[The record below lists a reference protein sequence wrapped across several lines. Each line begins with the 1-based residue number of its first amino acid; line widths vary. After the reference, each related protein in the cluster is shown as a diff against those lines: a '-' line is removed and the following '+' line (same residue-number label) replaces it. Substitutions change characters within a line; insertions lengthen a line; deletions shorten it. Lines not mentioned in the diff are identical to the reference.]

1 MVDGERM
8 KYSWQI
14 QTLTDEQQA
23 LRDSLAAELQISP
36 VAAALLVRRG
46 ITTRAE
52 ASAFVHPSLSQ
63 LHDPMLMLGM
73 REAEQRLSRA
83 IKTGEKIL
91 IYGDYDVDGTTAVA
105 LMYRF
110 LSAFYT
116 NIDYYIPDRYTEGY
130 GISFRGVDYAQEN
143 GCTLIIALDCGIKSV
158 DKVEYARLRGID
170 FIICDHHTPGEEVP
184 KAVAVMDS
192 KQADDPY
199 PFKHLSGC
207 GVGFKLAQ
215 AYAQTHNMP
224 FEQALSPLLE
234 LLAMSIASDIVPL
247 TGENRVLAYFG
258 IEQINLHPSVGLQ
271 GLMRMND
278 LEGKTVNISDLVYRF
293 GPRLNACGRIK
304 SGRAAVE
311 LLISDDAKVAT
322 EIAQTIEAFNSER
335 KEKDESITQE
345 ALQQLEADP
354 EHPTKHTNVA
364 YGATWHRGVL
374 GIVASRLTENYYRP
388 TIVLADTDDGLIAGS
403 ARSVG
408 GFDIYSAIDSCRDLL
423 TNFGGHMFAA
433 GLSMLPQNLPEFKRR
448 FEEYVAAHITDE
460 QQVPVLRVEDELQL
474 QDIDRQFYNVLR
486 HLEPFGPDNPHPRFV
501 TRGLINNRYTKR
513 VGKLGEHLKL
523 DLTDRSVAITGIA
536 FGKGDLATF
545 IQNGNAVDVC
555 YSLEQ
560 NTYNGVTSLQMK
572 VEDILPTDKQE

>member
-1 MVDGERM
+1 M

-23 LRDSLAAELQISP
+23 LRDQLSQELHISP
-36 VAAALLVRRG
+36 VAAALLVRRD
-46 ITTRAE
+46 ITTREE

-73 REAEQRLSRA
+73 HEAEQRLSRA
-83 IKTGEKIL
+83 IDEGEKIL

-130 GISFRGVDYAQEN
+130 GISFRGVDYAQEH

-158 DKVEYARLRGID
+158 DKVEYARLRNID
-170 FIICDHHTPGEEVP
+170 FIICDHHTPGEEKP
-184 KAVAVMDS
+184 QAVAVMDS

-224 FEQALSPLLE
+224 FEQTLSPLLE

-247 TGENRVLAYFG
+247 VGENRVLAYFG
-258 IEQINLHPSVGLQ
+258 IQQINLHPSVGLQ
-271 GLMRMND
+271 GLLRMND
-278 LEGKTVNISDLVYRF
+278 LEGKAVNISDLVYRI

-311 LLISDDAKVAT
+311 LLISDDATVAT

-345 ALQQLEADP
+345 ALQQLESDP
-354 EHPTKHTNVA
+354 EHPIKHTNVA
-364 YGATWHRGVL
+364 YGPQWHRGVL

-433 GLSMLPQNLPEFKRR
+433 GLSMLPANLPEFKRR

-460 QQVPVLRVEDELQL
+460 QQVPVIHIEEELRL
-474 QDIDRQFYNVLR
+474 QDIDKQFYNVLR
-486 HLEPFGPDNPHPRFV
+486 HLEPFGPENPHPRFV
-501 TRGLINNRYTKR
+501 TRALINNRYTKR

-523 DLTDRSVAITGIA
+523 DLTDRNLAITGIA
-536 FGKGDLATF
+536 FGRGDMATY

-572 VEDILPTDKQE
+572 VEDIVPTENSAT

>member
-1 MVDGERM
+1 MNYNWKIE
-8 KYSWQI
+8 K
-14 QTLTDEQQA
+14 LTSEQQA
-23 LRDSLAAELQISP
+23 LRDSLSAELHISP
-36 VAAALLVRRG
+36 MAAALLVRRG
-46 ITTRAE
+46 ITTRTE
-52 ASAFVHPSLSQ
+52 ASAFVHPDLSQ
-63 LHDPMLMLGM
+63 LHDPFLMLGM

-83 IKTGEKIL
+83 IDSGEKIL

-105 LMYRF
+105 LMHRF

-130 GISFRGVDYAQEN
+130 GISFRGIDYAQEQE
-143 GCTLIIALDCGIKSV
+143 CTLIIALDCGIKSV
-158 DKVEYARLRGID
+158 DKVEYARQRNID
-170 FIICDHHTPGEEVP
+170 FIICDHHMPGDEIP
-184 KAVAVMDS
+184 QAVAVLDS
-192 KQADDPY
+192 KQANDPY

-215 AYAQTHNMP
+215 AYAQTHHLA
-224 FEQALSPLLE
+224 FDAALTPLLE
-234 LLAMSIASDIVPL
+234 LLALSIASDVVSL
-247 TGENRVLAYFG
+247 TGENRVLAHFG
-258 IEQINLHPSVGLQ
+258 LQQISTRPSVGLQ
-271 GLMRMND
+271 GLMRMTG
-278 LEGKTVNISDLVYRF
+278 LEGQQVNISDLVYRF

-311 LLISDDAKVAT
+311 LLISQDASVAE
-322 EIAQTIEAFNSER
+322 EIAQTIEAFNGER
-335 KEKDESITQE
+335 KEKDESITRE
-345 ALQQLEADP
+345 ALQQIEADP
-354 EHPTKHTNVA
+354 AHATGFTNVA

-388 TIVLADTDDGLIAGS
+388 SIVLADTDDGQIAGS

-448 FEEYVAAHITDE
+448 FEEYVAAHITPE
-460 QQVPVLRVEDELQL
+460 QQVPVIRVEEELQL
-474 QDIDRQFYNVLR
+474 EDIDKQFYNVLR

-501 TRGLINNRYTKR
+501 TRALINNRYTRR
-513 VGKLGEHLKL
+513 VGKTGEHLKL
-523 DLTDRSVAITGIA
+523 DLTDRRAAITGIA
-536 FGKGDLATF
+536 FGKGDLALF
-545 IQNGNAVDVC
+545 IQNGNPVDVC

-572 VEDILPTDKQE
+572 VEDIVPTDNNAS

>member
-1 MVDGERM
+1 M
-8 KYSWQI
+8 KYIWQI
-14 QTLTDEQQA
+14 EQLSEEQQA
-23 LRDSLAAELQISP
+23 TRERLAQELKISP
-36 VAAALLVRRG
+36 VAAGLLVRRG

-63 LHDPMLMLGM
+63 LHDPMLMKGM
-73 REAEQRLSRA
+73 REAEQRLSHA
-83 IKTGEKIL
+83 IDKGEKIL

-130 GISFRGVDYAQEN
+130 GISFRGIDYAQEN

-158 DKVEYARLRGID
+158 DKVEYARQRGID
-170 FIICDHHTPGEEVP
+170 FIICDHHTPGDEVP
-184 KAVAVMDS
+184 QAVAVMDS

-258 IEQINLHPSVGLQ
+258 IEQINRQPSVGLQ
-271 GLMRMND
+271 GLLRMNE
-278 LEGKTVNISDLVYRF
+278 LEGKQINISDLVYRI

-311 LLISDDAKVAT
+311 LLISEDATVAT

-354 EHPTKHTNVA
+354 EHPNKHTNVA
-364 YGATWHRGVL
+364 YGANWHRGVL

-423 TNFGGHMFAA
+423 TNFGGHLFAA
-433 GLSMLPQNLPEFKRR
+433 GLSMLPENLPEFKRR
-448 FEEYVAAHITDE
+448 FEQYVAAHISEE
-460 QQVPVLRVEDELQL
+460 QQVPVLRVEEELRL
-474 QDIDRQFYNVLR
+474 GDIDKQFYNVLR

-501 TRGLINNRYTKR
+501 TRGLINNRYTRR
-513 VGKLGEHLKL
+513 VGKMGEHLKL
-523 DLTDRSVAITGIA
+523 DLTDRSVAISGIA
-536 FGKGDLATF
+536 FGRGDMATY

-555 YSLEQ
+555 YSIEQ

-572 VEDILPTDKQE
+572 VEDIVES

>member
-1 MVDGERM
+1 M

-23 LRDSLAAELQISP
+23 LRDKLAAELHISP

-46 ITTRAE
+46 ISSREE

-73 REAEQRLSRA
+73 REAEQRLSQA
-83 IKTGEKIL
+83 IDNGEKIL

-110 LSAFYT
+110 LKSFYT

-130 GISFRGVDYAQEN
+130 GISFRGVDYAQEQ

-158 DKVEYARLRGID
+158 DKVEYARLRNID
-170 FIICDHHTPGEEVP
+170 FIICDHHTPGDEIP

-215 AYAQTHNMP
+215 AYAQTHHMP
-224 FEQALSPLLE
+224 FEQALTPLLE

-258 IEQINLHPSVGLQ
+258 LQQISLRPSVGLQ
-271 GLMRMND
+271 GLMRMAGID
-278 LEGKTVNISDLVYRF
+278 EGQQVNISDLVYRI

-311 LLISDDAKVAT
+311 LLISDDEAVAA
-322 EIAQTIEAFNSER
+322 EIAQTIETFNSER

-345 ALQQLEADP
+345 ALRQLEADP
-354 EHPTKHTNVA
+354 EHPNKHTNVA
-364 YGATWHRGVL
+364 YGPQWHRGVL

-408 GFDIYSAIDSCRDLL
+408 GFDIYTAIDSCRDLL

-460 QQVPVLRVEDELQL
+460 QQVPVIRVEEELQL
-474 QDIDRQFYNVLR
+474 SDIDRQFYNVLR
-486 HLEPFGPDNPHPRFV
+486 HLEPFGPNNPHPLFV
-501 TRGLINNRYTKR
+501 TRALINNRYTKR

-523 DLTDRSVAITGIA
+523 DLTDRSLAISGIA
-536 FGKGDLATF
+536 FGKGEMATF

-555 YSLEQ
+555 YSIEQ

-572 VEDILPTDKQE
+572 VEDIIPATN

>member
-1 MVDGERM
+1 M

-23 LRDSLAAELQISP
+23 LRDKLADELHISP

-46 ITTRAE
+46 ITTREE

-73 REAEQRLSRA
+73 REAEQRLSQA
-83 IKTGEKIL
+83 IDNGENIL

-110 LSAFYT
+110 LKAFYT

-130 GISFRGVDYAQEN
+130 GISFRGIDYAQQQ

-158 DKVEYARLRGID
+158 DKVEYARLRNID
-170 FIICDHHTPGEEVP
+170 FIICDHHTPGDEIP

-192 KQADDPY
+192 KQANDPY

-215 AYAQTHNMP
+215 AYAQTHNMS
-224 FEQALSPLLE
+224 FEQALTPLLE

-258 IEQINLHPSVGLQ
+258 IQQISTNPSVGLQ
-271 GLMRMND
+271 GLMRMTG
-278 LEGKTVNISDLVYRF
+278 LEGQQVNISDLVYRI

-311 LLISDDAKVAT
+311 LLISDDAAVAT

-354 EHPTKHTNVA
+354 EHPNKHTNVA
-364 YGATWHRGVL
+364 YGPQWHRGVL

-408 GFDIYSAIDSCRDLL
+408 GFDIYTAIDSCRDLL

-433 GLSMLPQNLPEFKRR
+433 GLSMQPQNLPEFKRR

-460 QQVPVLRVEDELQL
+460 QLVPVIRVEEELQL
-474 QDIDRQFYNVLR
+474 SDIDKQFYNVLR

-501 TRGLINNRYTKR
+501 TRALINNRYTKR

-523 DLTDRSVAITGIA
+523 DLTDRSLAITGIA
-536 FGKGDLATF
+536 FGKGEMATF

-555 YSLEQ
+555 YSIEQ

-572 VEDILPTDKQE
+572 VEDIIPAT

>member
-1 MVDGERM
+1 M

-23 LRDSLAAELQISP
+23 LRDKLAAELHISP

-46 ITTRAE
+46 ISSREE

-63 LHDPMLMLGM
+63 LYDPMLMLGM
-73 REAEQRLSRA
+73 REAEQRLSQA
-83 IKTGEKIL
+83 IDNGEKIL

-110 LSAFYT
+110 LKSFYT

-130 GISFRGVDYAQEN
+130 GISFRGVDYAQEQ

-158 DKVEYARLRGID
+158 DKVEYARLRNID
-170 FIICDHHTPGEEVP
+170 FIICDHHTPGDEIP

-215 AYAQTHNMP
+215 AYAQTHNMS
-224 FEQALSPLLE
+224 FEQALTPLLE

-258 IEQINLHPSVGLQ
+258 IQQISTNPSVGLQ
-271 GLMRMND
+271 GLMRMTG
-278 LEGKTVNISDLVYRF
+278 LEGQQVNISDLVYRI

-311 LLISDDAKVAT
+311 LLISDDDAVAT

-354 EHPTKHTNVA
+354 EHPNKHTNVA
-364 YGATWHRGVL
+364 YGPQWHRGVL

-408 GFDIYSAIDSCRDLL
+408 GFDIYTAIDSCRDLL

-460 QQVPVLRVEDELQL
+460 QQVPVIRVEEELQL
-474 QDIDRQFYNVLR
+474 SDIDKQFYNVLR

-501 TRGLINNRYTKR
+501 TRALINNRYTKR

-523 DLTDRSVAITGIA
+523 DLTDRSLAITGIA
-536 FGKGDLATF
+536 FGKGEMATF

-572 VEDILPTDKQE
+572 VEDIIPAT

>member
-1 MVDGERM
+1 MN
-8 KYSWQI
+8 YIWQI
-14 QTLTDEQQA
+14 ENLTDEQIA
-23 LRDSLAAELQISP
+23 LRDSLAAELHIS
-36 VAAALLVRRG
+36 AMSAALLVRRG

-52 ASAFVHPSLSQ
+52 ASAFVHPDLRQ
-63 LHDPMLMLGM
+63 LHDPFLMLGM
-73 REAEQRLSRA
+73 QAAEQRLSRA
-83 IKTGEKIL
+83 IDSGEKIL

-105 LMYRF
+105 LMHRF

-116 NIDYYIPDRYTEGY
+116 NIDCYTEGY
-130 GISFRGVDYAQEN
+130 GISFRGVDYAQQE

-158 DKVEYARLRGID
+158 DKVEYARQRGID
-170 FIICDHHTPGEEVP
+170 FIICDHHMPGDEIP
-184 KAVAVMDS
+184 KAVAVLDS

-215 AYAQTHNMP
+215 AYAQTHHMP
-224 FEQALSPLLE
+224 FETALTPLLE
-234 LLAMSIASDIVPL
+234 LLAMSIASDIVSL
-247 TGENRVLAYFG
+247 TGENRVLAHFG
-258 IEQINLHPSVGLQ
+258 LQQISTHPSVGLQ
-271 GLMRMND
+271 GLMRMTG
-278 LEGKTVNISDLVYRF
+278 LEGQQVNISDLVYRI

-311 LLISDDAKVAT
+311 LLISHDASVAE

-335 KEKDESITQE
+335 KEKDETITRE

-354 EHPTKHTNVA
+354 AHATGHTNVA

-388 TIVLADTDDGLIAGS
+388 SIVLADTDDGLIAGS

-448 FEEYVAAHITDE
+448 FEEYVAAHITSE
-460 QQVPVLRVEDELQL
+460 QQVPVIRVEEELQL
-474 QDIDRQFYNVLR
+474 EDIDKQFYNVLR

-501 TRGLINNRYTKR
+501 TRALINNRYTRR
-513 VGKLGEHLKL
+513 VGKTGEHLKL
-523 DLTDRSVAITGIA
+523 DLTDRRAAITGIA
-536 FGKGDLATF
+536 FGKGDMALF
-545 IQNGNAVDVC
+545 IQNGNPVDVC

-572 VEDILPTDKQE
+572 VEDIVPTDHNQEQP

>member
-1 MVDGERM
+1 M
-8 KYSWQI
+8 KYLWQI
-14 QTLTDEQQA
+14 QTLSDEQQA
-23 LRDSLAAELQISP
+23 LRDRLAEQLHIAP
-36 VAAALLVRRG
+36 VAAGLLVRRG
-46 ITTRAE
+46 ITTPEA
-52 ASAFVHPSLSQ
+52 ASAFVHPSMDQ

-73 REAEQRLSRA
+73 REAERRLTEAVDR
-83 IKTGEKIL
+83 GEKIL

-116 NIDYYIPDRYTEGY
+116 NIDFYIPDRYTEGY
-130 GISFRGVDYAQEN
+130 GISFRGVDFAHEN
-143 GCTLIIALDCGIKSV
+143 GCTLIIALDCGIKSS
-158 DKVEYARLRGID
+158 DKVEYARQRGID
-170 FIICDHHTPGEEVP
+170 FIICDHHMPGNDIP
-184 KAVAVMDS
+184 QAVAVLDS
-192 KQADDPY
+192 KQPDDPY
-199 PFKHLSGC
+199 PFKELSGC

-215 AYAQTHNMP
+215 AYVQAHNMP
-224 FEQALSPLLE
+224 ASTLTPLLE

-247 TGENRVLAYFG
+247 VGENRVLAYFG
-258 IEQINLHPSVGLQ
+258 IRQISTQPSVGLQ
-271 GLMRMND
+271 GLLKMNG
-278 LEGKTVNISDLVYRF
+278 LEGQQVNISDLVYRI

-311 LLISDDAKVAT
+311 LLISDDAQVA
-322 EIAQTIEAFNSER
+322 EDIAKDIEQFNSDR
-335 KEKDESITQE
+335 KELDQTITQE

-354 EHPTKHTNVA
+354 ANPDLHTNVV
-364 YGATWHRGVL
+364 YGPTWHRGVL

-423 TNFGGHMFAA
+423 TNFGGHVFAA
-433 GLSMLPQNLPEFKRR
+433 GLSMLPANLPEFKRR

-460 QQVPVLRVEDELQL
+460 QQIPVLRVEEELQL
-474 QDIDRQFYNVLR
+474 QDIDKQFYNVLR
-486 HLEPFGPDNPHPRFV
+486 HLEPFGPENPHPRFV
-501 TRGLINNRYTKR
+501 TRALINNRYTKR
-513 VGKLGEHLKL
+513 VGKMGEHLKL

-536 FGKGDLATF
+536 FGKGEMATY
-545 IQNGNAVDVC
+545 IQNGNPVDVC

-572 VEDILPTDKQE
+572 VEDIVPTDKQE

>member
-1 MVDGERM
+1 M

-23 LRDSLAAELQISP
+23 LRDKLADELHISP

-46 ITTRAE
+46 ITTREE

-73 REAEQRLSRA
+73 REAEQRLSQA
-83 IKTGEKIL
+83 IDNGEKIL

-110 LSAFYT
+110 LKAFYT

-130 GISFRGVDYAQEN
+130 GISFRGIDYAQQQ

-158 DKVEYARLRGID
+158 DKVEYARLRNID
-170 FIICDHHTPGEEVP
+170 FIICDHHTPGDEIP

-192 KQADDPY
+192 KQANDPY

-215 AYAQTHNMP
+215 AYAQTHNMS
-224 FEQALSPLLE
+224 FEQALTPLLE

-258 IEQINLHPSVGLQ
+258 IQQISTNPSVGLQ
-271 GLMRMND
+271 GLMRMTG
-278 LEGKTVNISDLVYRF
+278 LEGQQVNISDLVYRI

-311 LLISDDAKVAT
+311 LLISDDAAVAT

-354 EHPTKHTNVA
+354 EHPNKHTNVA
-364 YGATWHRGVL
+364 YGPQWHRGVL

-408 GFDIYSAIDSCRDLL
+408 GFDIYTAIDSCRDLL

-448 FEEYVAAHITDE
+448 FEEYVAAHRTDE
-460 QQVPVLRVEDELQL
+460 QLVPVIRVEEELQL
-474 QDIDRQFYNVLR
+474 SDLDNQFYNVLR
-486 HLEPFGPDNPHPRFV
+486 HLEPFGTDNPHPRFV
-501 TRGLINNRYTKR
+501 TRALINNRYTKR

-523 DLTDRSVAITGIA
+523 DLTDRSLAITGIA
-536 FGKGDLATF
+536 FGKGEMATF

-555 YSLEQ
+555 YSIEQ

-572 VEDILPTDKQE
+572 VEDIIPAT

>member
-1 MVDGERM
+1 M

-23 LRDSLAAELQISP
+23 LRDKLAAELHISP

-46 ITTRAE
+46 ISSREE

-73 REAEQRLSRA
+73 RQAEQRLSQA
-83 IKTGEKIL
+83 IDNGEKIL

-110 LSAFYT
+110 LKSFYT

-130 GISFRGVDYAQEN
+130 GISFRGVDYAQEQ

-158 DKVEYARLRGID
+158 DKVEYARLRNID
-170 FIICDHHTPGEEVP
+170 FIICDHHTPGDEIP

-215 AYAQTHNMP
+215 AYAQTHHMP
-224 FEQALSPLLE
+224 FEQALTPLLE

-258 IEQINLHPSVGLQ
+258 LQQISLRPSVGLQ
-271 GLMRMND
+271 GLMRMAGID
-278 LEGKTVNISDLVYRF
+278 EGQQVNISDLVYRI

-311 LLISDDAKVAT
+311 LLISDDEAVAA
-322 EIAQTIEAFNSER
+322 EIAQTIETFNSER

-345 ALQQLEADP
+345 ALRQLEADP
-354 EHPTKHTNVA
+354 EHPNKHTNVA
-364 YGATWHRGVL
+364 YGPQWHRGVL

-408 GFDIYSAIDSCRDLL
+408 GFDIYTAIDSCRDLL

-460 QQVPVLRVEDELQL
+460 QQVPVIRVEEELQL
-474 QDIDRQFYNVLR
+474 SDIDRQFYNVLR

-523 DLTDRSVAITGIA
+523 DLTDRNLAISGIA
-536 FGKGDLATF
+536 FGKGEMATF

-555 YSLEQ
+555 YSIEQ

-572 VEDILPTDKQE
+572 VEDIIPATN

>member
-1 MVDGERM
+1 
-8 KYSWQI
+8 
-14 QTLTDEQQA
+14 
-23 LRDSLAAELQISP
+23 
-36 VAAALLVRRG
+36 
-46 ITTRAE
+46 
-52 ASAFVHPSLSQ
+52 
-63 LHDPMLMLGM
+63 MLGM

-83 IKTGEKIL
+83 IEQGEKIL

-105 LMYRF
+105 LMFRF

-130 GISFRGVDYAQEN
+130 GISFRGVDYAREQ

-158 DKVEYARLRGID
+158 DKVEYARQYGID
-170 FIICDHHTPGEEVP
+170 FIICDHHMPGAETPQ
-184 KAVAVMDS
+184 AVAVLDS
-192 KQADDPY
+192 KQTDDSY
-199 PFKHLSGC
+199 PFKDLSGC

-215 AYAQTHNMP
+215 AYTQTHNLP
-224 FEQALSPLLE
+224 FDTYLTPLLE

-247 TGENRVLAYFG
+247 VGENRVLAYFG
-258 IEQINLHPSVGLQ
+258 IQQINLQPSVGLK
-271 GLMRMND
+271 GLLHMTE
-278 LEGKTVNISDLVYRF
+278 LEGKQINISDLVYRI

-304 SGRAAVE
+304 SGKAAVE
-311 LLISDDAKVAT
+311 LLISDNARVAE
-322 EIAQTIEAFNSER
+322 EIAQTIESFNSER

-345 ALQQLEADP
+345 ALRQLEADP
-354 EHPTKHTNVA
+354 EHPDKHTNVA
-364 YGATWHRGVL
+364 YGPDWHRGVL
-374 GIVASRLTENYYRP
+374 GIVASRLTENYFRP

-433 GLSMLPQNLPEFKRR
+433 GLSMMPGNLPEFKRR

-474 QDIDRQFYNVLR
+474 QDIDKQFYNILR

-501 TRGLINNRYTKR
+501 TRNLINNRYTKR
-513 VGKLGEHLKL
+513 VGKMGEHLKL
-523 DLTDRSVAITGIA
+523 DLTDRNVAISGIA
-536 FGKGDLATF
+536 FGKGDLATY
-545 IQNGNAVDVC
+545 IQNGNPVDVC

-560 NTYNGVTSLQMK
+560 NTYNGITTLQMK
-572 VEDILPTDKQE
+572 VEDIVPTEKT

>member
-1 MVDGERM
+1 M
-8 KYSWQI
+8 KYLWQI
-14 QTLTDEQQA
+14 QSLTDEQQA
-23 LRDSLAAELQISP
+23 LRDTLAAELHISP

-46 ITTRAE
+46 ITSRAE
-52 ASAFVHPSLSQ
+52 ASAFVHPSLNQ

-73 REAEQRLSRA
+73 REAERRLSEA
-83 IKTGEKIL
+83 IDHGEKIL

-130 GISFRGVDYAQEN
+130 GISFRGVDYAEQQ
-143 GCTLIIALDCGIKSV
+143 GCTLIIALDCGIKST

-170 FIICDHHTPGEEVP
+170 FIICDHHMPGSEIP
-184 KAVAVMDS
+184 KAIAVLDS
-192 KQADDPY
+192 KQTNDPY

-224 FEQALSPLLE
+224 FDASLSPLLE

-258 IEQINLHPSVGLQ
+258 IQQISLHPSVGLQ
-271 GLMRMND
+271 GLMRMTG
-278 LEGKTVNISDLVYRF
+278 LEDQQVNISDLVYRI

-311 LLISDDAKVAT
+311 LLISNDSTVAT

-335 KEKDESITQE
+335 KEKDEAITQE

-364 YGATWHRGVL
+364 YGPQWHRGVL

-433 GLSMLPQNLPEFKRR
+433 GLSMLPGNLPEFKRR

-460 QQVPVLRVEDELQL
+460 QQVPVLRVEEELQL
-474 QDIDRQFYNVLR
+474 QDIDKQFYNVLR

-523 DLTDRSVAITGIA
+523 DLTDRNLAITGIA
-536 FGKGDLATF
+536 FGKGDMAPY

-555 YSLEQ
+555 YSLDQ

-572 VEDILPTDKQE
+572 VEDIVPTK

>member
-1 MVDGERM
+1 M

-14 QTLTDEQQA
+14 QSLTDEQLA
-23 LRDSLAAELQISP
+23 LRDRLADELHIHP
-36 VAAALLVRRG
+36 MAAALLVRRG
-46 ITTRAE
+46 ITNRE
-52 ASAFVHPSLSQ
+52 QASAFVHPNLNQ

-73 REAEQRLSRA
+73 REAERRLSDA
-83 IKTGEKIL
+83 IERNEKIL

-110 LSAFYT
+110 LSSFYT

-130 GISFRGVDYAQEN
+130 GISFRGVDYAQAN
-143 GCTLIIALDCGIKSV
+143 GCSLIIALDCGIKSA
-158 DKVEYARLRGID
+158 DKVEYARMHGID
-170 FIICDHHTPGEEVP
+170 FIICDHHMPGTDIP
-184 KAVAVMDS
+184 QAVAVLDS
-192 KQADDPY
+192 KQPDDPY
-199 PFKHLSGC
+199 PFKELSGC

-215 AYAQTHNMP
+215 AYAQTHHMS
-224 FEQALSPLLE
+224 FEQALTPLLE

-247 TGENRVLAYFG
+247 VGENRVLAYFG
-258 IEQINLHPSVGLQ
+258 IEQISKHPSVGLQ
-271 GLMRMND
+271 GLLRMNG
-278 LEGKTVNISDLVYRF
+278 LEGQAVNMSDLVYRI

-311 LLISDDAKVAT
+311 LLISNDATVAT
-322 EIAQTIEAFNSER
+322 EIAQTIESFNSER
-335 KEKDESITQE
+335 KEKDETITHE

-354 EHPTKHTNVA
+354 DNATLHTNVV
-364 YGATWHRGVL
+364 YGPTWHRGVL

-408 GFDIYSAIDSCRDLL
+408 GFDIYTAIDSCRDLL

-433 GLSMLPQNLPEFKRR
+433 GLSMLPSNLPEFKRR

-460 QQVPVLRVEDELQL
+460 QQVPVLRIEDEIELSN
-474 QDIDRQFYNVLR
+474 IDKQFYNLLK
-486 HLEPFGPDNPHPRFV
+486 HLEPFGPQNPHPKFV
-501 TRGLINNRYTKR
+501 TRALINNRYTRR

-523 DLTDRSVAITGIA
+523 DLTDRHMAISGIA
-536 FGKGDLATF
+536 FGKGDMAPY

-555 YSLEQ
+555 YSLEE

-572 VEDILPTDKQE
+572 VEDIIPAE

>member
-1 MVDGERM
+1 M

-23 LRDSLAAELQISP
+23 LRDKLADELHISP

-46 ITTRAE
+46 ITTREE

-73 REAEQRLSRA
+73 REAEQRLSQA
-83 IKTGEKIL
+83 IDNGEKIL

-110 LSAFYT
+110 LKAFYT

-130 GISFRGVDYAQEN
+130 GISFRGIDYAQQQ

-158 DKVEYARLRGID
+158 DKVEYARLRNID
-170 FIICDHHTPGEEVP
+170 FIICDHHTPGDEIP

-192 KQADDPY
+192 KQANDPY

-215 AYAQTHNMP
+215 AYAQTHNMS
-224 FEQALSPLLE
+224 FEQALTPLLE

-258 IEQINLHPSVGLQ
+258 IQQISTNPSVGLQ
-271 GLMRMND
+271 GLMRMTG
-278 LEGKTVNISDLVYRF
+278 LEGQQVNISDLVYRI

-311 LLISDDAKVAT
+311 LLISDDDAVAT

-354 EHPTKHTNVA
+354 EHPNKHTNVA
-364 YGATWHRGVL
+364 YGPQWHRGVL

-408 GFDIYSAIDSCRDLL
+408 GFDIYTAIDSCRDLL

-448 FEEYVAAHITDE
+448 FEEYVAANITDE
-460 QQVPVLRVEDELQL
+460 QLVPVIRVEEELQL
-474 QDIDRQFYNVLR
+474 SDIDKQFYNVLR

-501 TRGLINNRYTKR
+501 TRALINNRYTKR

-523 DLTDRSVAITGIA
+523 DLTDRSLAITGIA
-536 FGKGDLATF
+536 FGKGEMATF

-572 VEDILPTDKQE
+572 VEDIILAT

>member
-1 MVDGERM
+1 M
-8 KYSWQI
+8 KYNWQI

-23 LRDSLAAELQISP
+23 LRDRLAEQLHIAPI
-36 VAAALLVRRG
+36 AAGLLVRRG
-46 ITTRAE
+46 ITTPEA
-52 ASAFVHPSLSQ
+52 ASAFVHPSLDQ

-73 REAEQRLSRA
+73 PEAEKRLSKA
-83 IKTGEKIL
+83 VDQSEKIL

-110 LSAFYT
+110 LSTFYT

-130 GISFRGVDYAQEN
+130 GISFRGVDYAQEQ
-143 GCTLIIALDCGIKSV
+143 GCTLIIALDCGIKSA
-158 DKVEYARLRGID
+158 DKVEYARQRGID
-170 FIICDHHTPGEEVP
+170 FIICDHHMPGGETPQ
-184 KAVAVMDS
+184 AVAVLDS

-199 PFKHLSGC
+199 PFKDLSGC

-224 FEQALSPLLE
+224 FDTCLTPLLE

-247 TGENRVLAYFG
+247 VGENRVLAYFG
-258 IEQINLHPSVGLQ
+258 IRQINMHPSVGLQ
-271 GLMRMND
+271 GLLKMTGW
-278 LEGKTVNISDLVYRF
+278 EGQPVNISDLVYRI

-304 SGRAAVE
+304 SGRAAVQ
-311 LLISDDAKVAT
+311 LLISDDAELAT
-322 EIAQTIEAFNSER
+322 EIAEAIEQFNSDR
-335 KEKDESITQE
+335 KELDQTITQE
-345 ALQQLEADP
+345 ALHQLEEDP
-354 EHPTKHTNVA
+354 NNPNLHTNVA
-364 YGATWHRGVL
+364 YGPTWHRGVL
-374 GIVASRLTENYYRP
+374 GIVASRLTESYYRP

-423 TNFGGHMFAA
+423 TNFGGHVFAA

-448 FEEYVAAHITDE
+448 FEEYVAAHISNE
-460 QQVPVLRVEDELQL
+460 QLIPVLRVEEELQL
-474 QDIDRQFYNVLR
+474 QNIDKQFYNILR
-486 HLEPFGPDNPHPRFV
+486 HLEPFGPENPHPKFV

-513 VGKLGEHLKL
+513 VGKMGEHLKL
-523 DLTDRSVAITGIA
+523 DLTDRSLAISGIA
-536 FGKGDLATF
+536 FGKGDMATF

-572 VEDILPTDKQE
+572 VEDIIPTEKP

>member
-1 MVDGERM
+1 M
-8 KYSWQI
+8 KYLWQI
-14 QTLTDEQQA
+14 QTLSDEQQA
-23 LRDSLAAELQISP
+23 LRDRLAEQLHIAP
-36 VAAALLVRRG
+36 VAAGLLVRRG
-46 ITTRAE
+46 ITTPEA
-52 ASAFVHPSLSQ
+52 ASAFVHPSMDQ

-73 REAEQRLSRA
+73 REAERRLTEAVDR
-83 IKTGEKIL
+83 GEKIL

-116 NIDYYIPDRYTEGY
+116 NIDFYIPDRYTEGY
-130 GISFRGVDYAQEN
+130 GISFRGVDYAHEN
-143 GCTLIIALDCGIKSV
+143 GCTLIIALDCGIKSS
-158 DKVEYARLRGID
+158 DKVEYARQRGID
-170 FIICDHHTPGEEVP
+170 FIICDHHMPGNDIP
-184 KAVAVMDS
+184 QAVAVLDS
-192 KQADDPY
+192 KQPDDPY
-199 PFKHLSGC
+199 PFKELSGC

-215 AYAQTHNMP
+215 AYVQAHNMP
-224 FEQALSPLLE
+224 ASTLTPLLE

-247 TGENRVLAYFG
+247 VGENRVVAYFG
-258 IEQINLHPSVGLQ
+258 IRQISTQPSVGLQ
-271 GLMRMND
+271 GLLKMNG
-278 LEGKTVNISDLVYRF
+278 LEGQQVNISDLVYRI

-311 LLISDDAKVAT
+311 LLISDDAQVA
-322 EIAQTIEAFNSER
+322 EDIAKDIEQFNSDR
-335 KEKDESITQE
+335 KELDQTITQE

-354 EHPTKHTNVA
+354 ANPDLHTNVV
-364 YGATWHRGVL
+364 YGPTWHRGVL

-423 TNFGGHMFAA
+423 TNFGGHVFAA
-433 GLSMLPQNLPEFKRR
+433 GLSMLPANLPEFKRR

-460 QQVPVLRVEDELQL
+460 QQIPVLRVEEELQL
-474 QDIDRQFYNVLR
+474 QDIDKQFYNVLR
-486 HLEPFGPDNPHPRFV
+486 HLEPFGPENPHPRFV
-501 TRGLINNRYTKR
+501 TRALINNRYTKR
-513 VGKLGEHLKL
+513 VGKMGEHLKL

-536 FGKGDLATF
+536 FGKGEMATY
-545 IQNGNAVDVC
+545 IQNGNPVDVC

-572 VEDILPTDKQE
+572 VEDIVPTDKQE

>member
-1 MVDGERM
+1 MN
-8 KYSWQI
+8 YNWQI
-14 QTLTDEQQA
+14 QQLTADQQA
-23 LRDSLAAELQISP
+23 LRDRLADELHIRP
-36 VAAALLVRRG
+36 MAAALLVRRG

-52 ASAFVHPSLSQ
+52 ASAFVHPSLEQ
-63 LHDPMLMLGM
+63 LHDPFLMLGM
-73 REAEQRLSRA
+73 KEAEQRLSVA
-83 IKTGEKIL
+83 IDKGEKIL

-105 LMYRF
+105 LMHRF
-110 LSAFYT
+110 LSTFYT

-130 GISFRGVDYAQEN
+130 GISFRGVDYAHEQ

-158 DKVEYARLRGID
+158 DKVEYARKYGID
-170 FIICDHHTPGEEVP
+170 FIICDHHMPGAEIP
-184 KAVAVMDS
+184 KAVAVLDS
-192 KQADDPY
+192 KQVDDPY
-199 PFKHLSGC
+199 PFKELSGC

-215 AYAQTHNMP
+215 AYARTHQMAFNTT
-224 FEQALSPLLE
+224 LTPLLE
-234 LLAMSIASDIVPL
+234 LLAMSIASDIVSL
-247 TGENRVLAYFG
+247 VGENRVLAHFG
-258 IEQINLHPSVGLQ
+258 IKQISTQPSIGLQ
-271 GLMRMND
+271 GLLRMNG
-278 LEGKTVNISDLVYRF
+278 LEGQAVNMSDLVYRI

-311 LLISDDAKVAT
+311 LLISHDVSVAE

-335 KEKDESITQE
+335 KEKDETITQE
-345 ALQQLEADP
+345 ALKQLEADP
-354 EHPTKHTNVA
+354 NHATKHTNVA

-408 GFDIYSAIDSCRDLL
+408 GFDIYSAIDNCRDLL

-460 QQVPVLRVEDELQL
+460 QQVPVIRVEEELQL
-474 QDIDRQFYNVLR
+474 ADIDKQFYNVLR

-513 VGKLGEHLKL
+513 VGKMGEHLKL
-523 DLTDRSVAITGIA
+523 DLTDRNMAIAGIA
-536 FGKGDLATF
+536 FGKGDLATY

-560 NTYNGVTSLQMK
+560 NTYNGITSLQMK
-572 VEDILPTDKQE
+572 VEDIVPTE

>member
-1 MVDGERM
+1 M

-23 LRDSLAAELQISP
+23 LRDQLSQELHISP

-46 ITTRAE
+46 ITTREE

-73 REAEQRLSRA
+73 HEAEQRLSRA
-83 IKTGEKIL
+83 INEGEKIL

-130 GISFRGVDYAQEN
+130 GISFRGVDYAQEH

-158 DKVEYARLRGID
+158 DKVEYARLRNID
-170 FIICDHHTPGEEVP
+170 FIICDHHTPGEEKP
-184 KAVAVMDS
+184 QAVAVMDS

-224 FEQALSPLLE
+224 FEQTLSPLLE

-247 TGENRVLAYFG
+247 VGENRVLAYFG
-258 IEQINLHPSVGLQ
+258 IQQINLHPSVGLQ
-271 GLMRMND
+271 GLLRMND
-278 LEGKTVNISDLVYRF
+278 LEGKAVNISDLVYRI

-311 LLISDDAKVAT
+311 LLISDDATVAT

-345 ALQQLEADP
+345 ALQQLESDP
-354 EHPTKHTNVA
+354 EHPIKHTNVA
-364 YGATWHRGVL
+364 YGSQWHRGVL

-433 GLSMLPQNLPEFKRR
+433 GLSMLPANLPEFKRR

-460 QQVPVLRVEDELQL
+460 QQVPVIRIEEELRL
-474 QDIDRQFYNVLR
+474 QDIDKQFYNVLR
-486 HLEPFGPDNPHPRFV
+486 HLEPFGPENPHPRFV
-501 TRGLINNRYTKR
+501 TRALINNRYTKR

-523 DLTDRSVAITGIA
+523 DLTDRNLAITGIA
-536 FGKGDLATF
+536 FGRGDMATY

-572 VEDILPTDKQE
+572 VEDIVPTENSAT

>member
-1 MVDGERM
+1 M
-8 KYSWQI
+8 KYLWQI
-14 QTLTDEQQA
+14 QTLSDEQAA
-23 LRDSLAAELQISP
+23 LRGKLSQELQISP

-46 ITTRAE
+46 ITTRE
-52 ASAFVHPSLSQ
+52 QASAFVHPALSQ
-63 LHDPMLMLGM
+63 LHAPMLMLGM

-83 IKTGEKIL
+83 VDSGEKIL

-130 GISFRGVDYAQEN
+130 GISFRGVDYAQEQ
-143 GCTLIIALDCGIKSV
+143 GCTLIIALDCGIKSA
-158 DKVEYARLRGID
+158 DKVEYARKRGID
-170 FIICDHHTPGEEVP
+170 FIICDHHMPGDEQP
-184 KAVAVMDS
+184 QAVAVLDS
-192 KQADDPY
+192 KQTDDPY
-199 PFKHLSGC
+199 PFKELSGC

-224 FEQALSPLLE
+224 FDTALNPLLE
-234 LLAMSIASDIVPL
+234 LLAMSIASDIVSL

-258 IEQINLHPSVGLQ
+258 IKQINTRPSAGLQ
-271 GLMRMND
+271 GLLKMTD
-278 LEGKTVNISDLVYRF
+278 LEGKQVNMSDLVYRI

-311 LLISDDAKVAT
+311 LLISNDATVAT

-335 KEKDESITQE
+335 KERDEKITQE

-354 EHPTKHTNVA
+354 EHHNKHTNVA
-364 YGATWHRGVL
+364 YGANWHRGVL

-388 TIVLADTDDGLIAGS
+388 TIVLADTEDGLIAGS

-423 TNFGGHMFAA
+423 TNFGGHVFAA
-433 GLSMLPQNLPEFKRR
+433 GLSMLPANLPEFKRR
-448 FEEYVAAHITDE
+448 FEQYVAAHITDE
-460 QQVPVLRVEDELQL
+460 QLMPVIRVEEELLL
-474 QDIDRQFYNVLR
+474 QDIDKQFYNVLR

-513 VGKLGEHLKL
+513 VGKQGEHLKL
-523 DLTDRSVAITGIA
+523 DLTDRSVAISGIA
-536 FGKGDLATF
+536 FGKGDMAMF

-572 VEDILPTDKQE
+572 VEDIVPTE

>member
-1 MVDGERM
+1 M

-14 QTLTDEQQA
+14 QTLTDEQQT
-23 LRDSLAAELQISP
+23 LRDSLAAELHISP

-46 ITTRAE
+46 ITSREE

-83 IKTGEKIL
+83 IDDGEKIL

-130 GISFRGVDYAQEN
+130 GISFRGVDYAQEQ

-170 FIICDHHTPGEEVP
+170 FIICDHHTPGNEIP
-184 KAVAVMDS
+184 QAVAVMDS
-192 KQADDPY
+192 KQTNDPY

-271 GLMRMND
+271 GLMKMTD
-278 LEGKTVNISDLVYRF
+278 LEGKTVNISDLVYRI

-311 LLISDDAKVAT
+311 LLISDDATVAT

-354 EHPTKHTNVA
+354 EHSTKHTNVA
-364 YGATWHRGVL
+364 YGSTWHRGVL

-460 QQVPVLRVEDELQL
+460 QQVPVLRVEEELQL

-536 FGKGDLATF
+536 FGKGDMATF

-560 NTYNGVTSLQMK
+560 NTYNGITSLQMK
-572 VEDILPTDKQE
+572 VEDIVPTDKQE

>member
-1 MVDGERM
+1 M

-23 LRDSLAAELQISP
+23 LRDKLAAELHISP

-46 ITTRAE
+46 ISSREE

-73 REAEQRLSRA
+73 REAEQRLSQA
-83 IKTGEKIL
+83 IDNGEKIL

-110 LSAFYT
+110 LKSFYT

-130 GISFRGVDYAQEN
+130 GISFRGVDYAQEQ

-158 DKVEYARLRGID
+158 DKVEYARQRNID
-170 FIICDHHTPGEEVP
+170 FIICDHHTPGDEIP

-215 AYAQTHNMP
+215 AYARTHNMP
-224 FEQALSPLLE
+224 FEQALTPLLE

-258 IEQINLHPSVGLQ
+258 IQQISLSPSVGLQ
-271 GLMRMND
+271 GLMRMAGID
-278 LEGKTVNISDLVYRF
+278 EGQQVNISDLVYRI

-311 LLISDDAKVAT
+311 LLISDDEAVAA
-322 EIAQTIEAFNSER
+322 EIAQTIETFNSER

-345 ALQQLEADP
+345 ALRQLEADP
-354 EHPTKHTNVA
+354 EHPNKHTNVA
-364 YGATWHRGVL
+364 YGPQWHRGVL

-408 GFDIYSAIDSCRDLL
+408 GFDIYTAIDSCRDLL

-460 QQVPVLRVEDELQL
+460 QQVPVIRVEEELQL
-474 QDIDRQFYNVLR
+474 SDIDRQFYNVLR
-486 HLEPFGPDNPHPRFV
+486 HLEPFGPNNPHPLFV
-501 TRGLINNRYTKR
+501 TRALINNRYTKR

-523 DLTDRSVAITGIA
+523 DLTDRSLAISGIA
-536 FGKGDLATF
+536 FGKGEMATF

-572 VEDILPTDKQE
+572 VEDIIPATN

>member
-1 MVDGERM
+1 M

-23 LRDSLAAELQISP
+23 LRDKLAAELHISP

-46 ITTRAE
+46 ISSREE

-63 LHDPMLMLGM
+63 LNDPMLMLGM
-73 REAEQRLSRA
+73 REAEQRLSQA
-83 IKTGEKIL
+83 IDNGEKIL

-110 LSAFYT
+110 LKSFYT

-130 GISFRGVDYAQEN
+130 GISFRGVDYAQEQ

-158 DKVEYARLRGID
+158 DKVEYARLRNID
-170 FIICDHHTPGEEVP
+170 FIICDHHTPGDEIP

-215 AYAQTHNMP
+215 AYAQTHHMP
-224 FEQALSPLLE
+224 FEQALTPLLE

-258 IEQINLHPSVGLQ
+258 LQQISLRPSVGLQ
-271 GLMRMND
+271 GLMRMAGID
-278 LEGKTVNISDLVYRF
+278 EGQQVNISDLVYRI

-311 LLISDDAKVAT
+311 LLISDDEAVAA
-322 EIAQTIEAFNSER
+322 EIAQTIETFNSER

-345 ALQQLEADP
+345 ALRQLEADP
-354 EHPTKHTNVA
+354 EHPNKHTNVA
-364 YGATWHRGVL
+364 YGPQWHRGVL

-408 GFDIYSAIDSCRDLL
+408 GFDIYTAIDSCRDLL

-460 QQVPVLRVEDELQL
+460 QQVPVIRVEEELQL
-474 QDIDRQFYNVLR
+474 SDIDRQFYNVLR
-486 HLEPFGPDNPHPRFV
+486 HLEPFGPNNPHPLFV
-501 TRGLINNRYTKR
+501 TRALINNRYTKR

-523 DLTDRSVAITGIA
+523 DLTDRNLAISGIA
-536 FGKGDLATF
+536 FGKGEMATF

-555 YSLEQ
+555 YSIEQ

-572 VEDILPTDKQE
+572 VEDIIPATN

>member
-1 MVDGERM
+1 M

-23 LRDSLAAELQISP
+23 LRDSLATELQISP

-83 IKTGEKIL
+83 IETSEKIL

-278 LEGKTVNISDLVYRF
+278 LEGKTVNISDLVYRI

-311 LLISDDAKVAT
+311 LLISDDATVAT

-536 FGKGDLATF
+536 FGKGDMATF